1 MEGTQRH
8 WEDVSEGEEVP
19 PFGQKV
25 GYMELNRFAG
35 ANNELVPIHMD
46 PDYAKNVAKLPDVII
61 MGNLK
66 LAYIANALTAWA
78 GDEGWIR
85 KIAIEYRKMDT
96 VNTTIT
102 AKAKVNKKYQ
112 QDGKHLIDLD
122 VWVENEQGEVTTPGS
137 AVVALPSRGAS
148 RVAGA

>member
-1 MEGTQRH
+1 MAAQLY
-8 WEDVSEGEEVP
+8 WEDVEEGQEVP
-19 PFGQKV
+19 PYSQKV

-46 PDYAKNVAKLPDVII
+46 PDYAKNVANLPDVIV

-66 LAYIANALTAWA
+66 LAYIANALTDWA
-78 GDEGWIR
+78 GDEGWIQ
-85 KIAIEYRKMDT
+85 KLYVEYRKMDQ

-102 AKAKVNKKYQ
+102 AKGKVTKKYEQ
-112 QDGKHLIDLD
+112 GGKRLLDLE

-137 AVVALPSRGAS
+137 AVVALPSRGA
-148 RVAGA
+148 